1 MIFLECQIP
10 FANGGKGRPQGRYGG
25 KEGGKGAGGG
35 QAEGKRMIRGRP
47 RGTFAFSMIF
57 SKALL

>member
-1 MIFLECQIP
+1 MAE
-10 FANGGKGRPQGRYGG
+10 
-25 KEGGKGAGGG
+25 KEGHREGMEGKRAEKERG